1 MYHALGGE
9 LLGIGS
15 ATLPGAPRRTAVP
28 ERPAERMAVQ
38 PRLAPAPP
46 VPFADPLFL
55 FVVKQIM

>member
-15 ATLPGAPRRTAVP
+15 ETLPGAPRRAAGP
-28 ERPAERMAVQ
+28 ERAAERMAVQ
-38 PRLAPAPP
+38 PRLAPAQP
-46 VPFADPLFL
+46 VPLSDPLFL